1 LPRDRGSGKWRAVHR
16 GSQISDLAVIVCVA
30 FDHRA
35 SADGLGGFK
44 ACIAKCPFV
53 DVTTEVTGTFDLIVE
68 GRCASL
74 AEFNEQMD
82 LIRPQI
88 AQFVS
93 RIETNFVSKKVE
105 RVRNGDAAALWLPF
119 EGGRKRV
126 EAHMIDKIEAEG
138 DYMRIHV
145 ADWCCLV
152 HDTMHRLSEQLSDFG
167 FVLLNRSC
175 LVRLEFIDQL
185 THDDRRWVAR
195 LRDGTQV
202 RIAKSHVPEVLR
214 LTDGESSKNEAS
226 LSTNSPSAR
235 QATTIVEKRM
245 KEEA

>member
-1 LPRDRGSGKWRAVHR
+1 M
-16 GSQISDLAVIVCVA
+16 A

-44 ACIAKCPFV
+44 ACIERCPFV

-74 AEFNEQMD
+74 AEFNEQMN

-88 AQFVS
+88 AEFVS
-93 RIETNFVSKKVE
+93 RIETNFVSKRVE
-105 RVRNGDAAALWLPF
+105 RVRNGDAGAMWVPF

-126 EAHMIDKIEAEG
+126 EAHMIDKVVAEG
-138 DYMRIHV
+138 DYMRMHV
-145 ADWCCLV
+145 GDWTSLM
-152 HDTMHRLSEQLSDFG
+152 HDTMHRLSEQLSDCG

-175 LVRLEFIDQL
+175 LVRLEFIDRL
-185 THDDRRWVAR
+185 IHEERHWVAR
-195 LRDGTQV
+195 LADGTHV
-202 RIAKSHVPEVLR
+202 RIAKSHVPEVLK
-214 LTDGESSKNEAS
+214 LTEAESSKPWPS
-226 LSTNSPSAR
+226 PSTNGQPAQWSDP
-235 QATTIVEKRM
+235 IVEKRM

>member
-1 LPRDRGSGKWRAVHR
+1 MPPERSSGKWPAVHR
-16 GSQISDLAVIVCVA
+16 GSQITDLAVIVCVA

-44 ACIAKCPFV
+44 ACIARCPFV

-88 AQFVS
+88 AEFVS
-93 RIETNFVSKKVE
+93 RIETNFISKKVE
-105 RVRNGDAAALWLPF
+105 RVRNGDAGALWVPF

-138 DYMRIHV
+138 DYMRMHV
-145 ADWCCLV
+145 GDWTSLV
-152 HDTMHRLSEQLSDFG
+152 HDTMHRLSEQLSGSG

-175 LVRLEFIDQL
+175 LVRLEFIDRL
-185 THDDRRWVAR
+185 IHEDRHWVAR
-195 LRDGTQV
+195 LADGSHV
-202 RIAKSHVPEVLR
+202 RIARSHVAEVLK
-214 LTDGESSKNEAS
+214 LTDGESSKLWAS
-226 LSTNSPSAR
+226 PSTNDQSTQTSD
-235 QATTIVEKRM
+235 TIVENRM
-245 KEEA
+245 KAQA

>member
-1 LPRDRGSGKWRAVHR
+1 
-16 GSQISDLAVIVCVA
+16 VA

-44 ACIAKCPFV
+44 ACIARCPFV

-105 RVRNGDAAALWLPF
+105 RVRNGDAGALWLPF

-152 HDTMHRLSEQLSDFG
+152 HDTMHRLSELLADAG
-167 FVLLNRSC
+167 FALLNRSC
-175 LVRLEFIDQL
+175 LVRLEFIDRL
-185 THDDRRWVAR
+185 IHEERRWVAR
-195 LRDGTQV
+195 LADGAHV
-202 RIAKSHVPEVLR
+202 RIAKSHVAEVLR
-214 LTDGESSKNEAS
+214 LTSGESSKLWGPS
-226 LSTNSPSAR
+226 STNGQSA
-235 QATTIVEKRM
+235 QEADMIIEKRM
-245 KEEA
+245 KARA

>member
-1 LPRDRGSGKWRAVHR
+1 M
-16 GSQISDLAVIVCVA
+16 A

-35 SADGLGGFK
+35 STDGLGGFK
-44 ACIAKCPFV
+44 ACIARCPFV

-93 RIETNFVSKKVE
+93 RIETNFISKKVE
-105 RVRNGDAAALWLPF
+105 RLPNGDAGALWLPF

-138 DYMRIHV
+138 DYMRIHI

-152 HDTMHRLSEQLSDFG
+152 HDTMHRLSEQLADSG

-175 LVRLEFIDQL
+175 LVRLEFIDRL
-185 THDDRRWVAR
+185 IHEDRHWVAR
-195 LRDGTQV
+195 LTDGTHV
-202 RIAKSHVPEVLR
+202 RIAKSHVAEVLR
-214 LTDGESSKNEAS
+214 LTNGESSKNGAS
-226 LSTNSPSAR
+226 LSTNGASAQ
-235 QATTIVEKRM
+235 QAGTIIEKRM